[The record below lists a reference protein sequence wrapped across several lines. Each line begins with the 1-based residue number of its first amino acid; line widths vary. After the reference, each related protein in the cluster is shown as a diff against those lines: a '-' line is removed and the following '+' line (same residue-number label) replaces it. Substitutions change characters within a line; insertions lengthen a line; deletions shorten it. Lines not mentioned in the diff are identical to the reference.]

1 MEMTISCPQ
10 CRASIPLTETLLQ
23 DMKRTLRVE
32 LDQEHQNR
40 MESLRV
46 QQENLEKEK
55 QGMESLVKQRTEEKM
70 KEEKEKL
77 WKVAQEKAQ
86 EKFGLEFK
94 DLKDQLAEKALKLKD
109 AENMELALR
118 KKARELEEKERTMAL
133 ELQRKWDEERE
144 KMIQQIKLDAQ
155 EEARHKL
162 QEKDKQMDQ
171 LKKAL
176 EDANRKAEQGSM
188 QVQGDAQEAHLKN
201 VLQSAFP
208 MDQIRDVPTGI
219 RGADLIQE
227 VYMTWG
233 KKAGMIL
240 WEAKSTKAWS
250 GDWIKK
256 LKEDQG
262 LVQAEVCV
270 LVSKVMPEGVKGFD
284 IVQGVWVVEDRFV
297 VPVTTMIRLHLSQ
310 LALSRQSLVGQDEK
324 MKVLYGYLTG
334 PQFKHRMEMIV
345 TGFVSMKEELERE
358 KRAMQKLWGRR
369 EKELERVLENTAGMY
384 GDLQGIAGASLP
396 TIPSLELDGGEL
408 EALEQGADD
417 LFAA

>member
-144 KMIQQIKLDAQ
+144 KMIQQIKLD
-155 EEARHKL
+155 
-162 QEKDKQMDQ
+162 
-171 LKKAL
+171 
-176 EDANRKAEQGSM
+176 
-188 QVQGDAQEAHLKN
+188 
-201 VLQSAFP
+201 
-208 MDQIRDVPTGI
+208 
-219 RGADLIQE
+219 
-227 VYMTWG
+227 
-233 KKAGMIL
+233 
-240 WEAKSTKAWS
+240 
-250 GDWIKK
+250 
-256 LKEDQG
+256 
-262 LVQAEVCV
+262 
-270 LVSKVMPEGVKGFD
+270 
-284 IVQGVWVVEDRFV
+284 
-297 VPVTTMIRLHLSQ
+297 
-310 LALSRQSLVGQDEK
+310 
-324 MKVLYGYLTG
+324 
-334 PQFKHRMEMIV
+334 
-345 TGFVSMKEELERE
+345 
-358 KRAMQKLWGRR
+358 
-369 EKELERVLENTAGMY
+369 
-384 GDLQGIAGASLP
+384 
-396 TIPSLELDGGEL
+396 
-408 EALEQGADD
+408 
-417 LFAA
+417 

>member
-1 MEMTISCPQ
+1 MIMEMTISCPQ

-208 MDQIRDVPTGI
+208 MDQIRDVPTRI
-219 RGADLIQE
+219 PGADFI
-227 VYMTWG
+227 
-233 KKAGMIL
+233 
-240 WEAKSTKAWS
+240 
-250 GDWIKK
+250 
-256 LKEDQG
+256 
-262 LVQAEVCV
+262 
-270 LVSKVMPEGVKGFD
+270 
-284 IVQGVWVVEDRFV
+284 
-297 VPVTTMIRLHLSQ
+297 
-310 LALSRQSLVGQDEK
+310 
-324 MKVLYGYLTG
+324 
-334 PQFKHRMEMIV
+334 
-345 TGFVSMKEELERE
+345 
-358 KRAMQKLWGRR
+358 
-369 EKELERVLENTAGMY
+369 
-384 GDLQGIAGASLP
+384 
-396 TIPSLELDGGEL
+396 
-408 EALEQGADD
+408 
-417 LFAA
+417 